1 MLDRRRRQFI
11 SLLASAAAAWPP
23 TFVLLSLVL
32 AFSCPAAV
40 NAHDIYTGLRNSFG
54 RSCCADH
61 DCRPAHYRLTPAG
74 VQMLISGQW
83 IVVPNDTIQYRALDG
98 DTGETAGGHWCGL
111 TGGHITVTYCAILPP
126 SSAYSTQAES
136 STRQN
141 RTSSARNADEV
152 IE

>member
-1 MLDRRRRQFI
+1 MKRREFI
-11 SLLASAAAAWPP
+11 TLLGGAAVARPLVCA
-23 TFVLLSLVL
+23 LLPLVL
-32 AFSCPAAV
+32 ASIWPAAI
-40 NAHDIYTGLRNSFG
+40 NAHDIYTGLKNSSG

-98 DTGETAGGHWCGL
+98 DTGETGGGHWCGL
-111 TGGHITVTYCAILPP
+111 PGGHVAVTYCAILPP
-126 SSAYSTQAES
+126 SSAYSTQVES
-136 STRQN
+136 SRKQ
-141 RTSSARNADEV
+141 SRNADEV